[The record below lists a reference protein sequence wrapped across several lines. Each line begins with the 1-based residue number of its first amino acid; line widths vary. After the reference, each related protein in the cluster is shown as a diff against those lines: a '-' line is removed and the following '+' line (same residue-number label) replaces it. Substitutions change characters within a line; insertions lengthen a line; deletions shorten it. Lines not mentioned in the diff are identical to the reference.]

1 METPDNKIKILHCA
15 DLHLGIQ
22 PSFLKTKS
30 KQRRT
35 EVLLSFEKI
44 TSVCKAENIE
54 LLIISG
60 DLFESNNIDTKI
72 SDFVKQ
78 LLKDIPD
85 TFTVIAAGNHDPL
98 YAGSPYYDSD
108 WPENVHIFGPQLEY
122 VTVPDKK
129 VRVWGVSFSS
139 AYADSTLIP
148 EISVPDDDFINI
160 LALHAQITAG
170 NSECHYNPVT
180 ISQLASSGMDY
191 AALGHIHSAS
201 GVQSAGKTYYAYPGC
216 PEGQGFDETGEKG
229 VYIGYAEKGK
239 CILNFRKIG
248 KRIFAEKNID
258 ISELAG
264 TKQIADTILAALEAG
279 YGEDFA
285 ENLYRINL
293 TGKYPADLPP
303 DRNLIETMLSEQLY
317 YVSVKNNASP
327 LFNLTELAEDMSLK
341 GAFVRNM
348 LEKLEN
354 EQDLNKKNLIEK
366 ALYIGLKAFEGE
378 VGYFED

>member
-1 METPDNKIKILHCA
+1 METPDNKVKILHCA

-44 TSVCKAENIE
+44 TSICKAENIE

-60 DLFESNNIDTKI
+60 DLFESNNVDTKI

-85 TFTVIAAGNHDPL
+85 TYTVIVAGNHDPL
-98 YAGSPYYDSD
+98 YAGSPYYDID
-108 WPENVHIFGPQLEY
+108 WPENVHILGTQLEY
-122 VTVPDKK
+122 VTLPEKK

-139 AYADSTLIP
+139 PYADSSLLTDMN
-148 EISVPDDDFINI
+148 VPDDDFINI
-160 LALHAQITAG
+160 LAVHTQLTAVD
-170 NSECHYNPVT
+170 SECHYNPVT

-201 GVQSAGKTYYAYPGC
+201 GVLSAGKTYYAYSGC

-229 VYIGYAEKGK
+229 VYIGYVGKGK
-239 CILNFRKIG
+239 CLLNFRKIG
-248 KRIFAEKNID
+248 KRMFVQKNID
-258 ISELAG
+258 ISELSG
-264 TKQIADTILAALEAG
+264 TKQISDTIIAALNAG
-279 YGEDFA
+279 YGENFA

-293 TGKYPADLPP
+293 TGRYSADLPP

-317 YVSVKNNASP
+317 YVSVRNNAAP
-327 LFNLTELAEDMSLK
+327 LLNLTELAEDMSLK

-354 EQDLNKKNLIEK
+354 EQDSNKKNIIEK